1 MSNDALWVSDAMLDS
16 LSMQLRDAEARRAEA
31 ERAHQEALAQL
42 RGMSSGMGRI
52 GEPIET
58 LQSRAR
64 ELEKKAA
71 LETVRCEELQL
82 ELSAALKS
90 RPGRGTTTTVPGST
104 STSAMLSSL
113 GGGCGGS
120 SSGVGDV
127 MGLSGSGPYSTSNHS
142 TSMAGTAA
150 ATAYSSATSASNN
163 PTGYGVG
170 VGVGVSSSHNSSHL
184 ANTSAY
190 ERSLASYGVER
201 SSTSTGVGGTLTGL
215 GTTSIG
221 LSGCNTSTYN
231 HNVTSGGTIMGS
243 SGSGGGGGG
252 SGSTV
257 TWAPTPTGGHQQGS
271 EIDRIMAKIEQA
283 RLSIANDNRILAELE
298 HPRTTGPIMSSGL
311 GTSGLPSVSSVG
323 LGLSS
328 HHHHPH
334 HHQQQQQ
341 QQQSQHLHQTSSL
354 ATQISTSAM
363 LGGLSGLTG
372 ATVPTGSSTTSSER
386 AALNAAAMAAGLSSI
401 TSGVGS
407 MGVTSSASS
416 HALTT
421 DGQYSALTSSTGGSI
436 GVGTGTG
443 SGSTNHHY
451 STNAN
456 VSPLPSRANPMS
468 TTMPP
473 LCQSSTMP
481 VLSLH
486 NTHSIPSGSASY
498 TLGLSVA
505 PVASSYTFP
514 THSATTGGLASV
526 LGTTGGVTGAGG
538 GVSGLSGL
546 GTGLNLTSTNP
557 LTSTLGTNLSNYN
570 TSSSYST
577 YTNPLLSGATGGLSS
592 KLNIKPLDEL
602 DLLARYGQRGGTPC
616 SPIPPANWGLD
627 SYSGI
632 DGVNPAF
639 MHTQNRSLIDRMDL
653 DARSHGLNLN
663 GTGEPQVDMLDIPGK
678 GRCCVFIARF
688 SYDPPDVEGSEG
700 ELALCA
706 GDYLLV
712 WGNGEPQGGYFDAEL
727 LDGRRGLVPASFV
740 QRLVGDDLLEFHQA
754 VVSTLR
760 DADDAP
766 IPLDPAPLPSSNPL
780 IPHTS
785 EDLARISETHTDLGQ
800 DLDDEADS
808 VPAPKHLTLERQL
821 NKSVLIGWSQP
832 DSPMC
837 NQIESYHVYVDGVL
851 KVTVKATER
860 TRALVEGVDSNR
872 PHRISVRSV
881 TQNRRTSRDAACTMI
896 IGRDTAHL
904 GPSAVRATNIT
915 CSSAVISWLPANS
928 NHQHVVCVNN
938 VEVRTV
944 KPGVYRHT
952 ITGLAP
958 STQYR
963 VTVRAKHLRAPG
975 QQQQQ
980 QQQQAPTAG
989 PPPEEAPGAYTDFRT
1004 LAKGLPDPPQ
1014 EIQVEAGPQ
1023 DGTLLVTWQPVTRPP
1038 SSGPVT
1044 GYAVYAD
1051 GKKVTDVDSPTGDHA
1066 LIDIGKLVG
1075 LNPRAVTVRTKS
1087 RDSQSADSTPTMIP
1101 NQVRAAARNRNPA
1114 GAMQP
1119 QPGGGHMRNQR
1130 MMNNQ
1135 GMGMANQMQQMNP
1148 NQVIDHDENLSDK
1161 EIYPGSMHQQGY
1173 RNQNMAG
1180 NVAGR
1185 QQNQQG
1191 PNQPYYGNQGPG
1203 QSQPGMAG
1211 QQQQQQQQPMQPGMN
1226 RNPNQQRPMNPNQ
1239 PMVGSQNQQQQQQ
1252 QRMAQGGV
1260 GPGQQMTPQNMQPY
1274 PPHLIGASKKPR
1286 YFLALFDY
1294 DPATM
1299 SPNPDACE
1307 EELPFN
1313 EGDTIKVYGEKDPDG
1328 FYWGELR
1335 GRRGFVPHNMVQEIE
1350 DGAQGGGVGPSVR
1363 GISRDRWGDIYAN
1376 MPVKRMIALYDY
1388 DPQELSPNVDAE
1400 VELSFQTGAVILV
1413 YGDMDEDGF
1422 YMGELDG
1429 VRGLVPSNFLTEAP
1443 DQYSQQG
1450 GPAGNNLAQRT
1461 LNSSSNRGR
1470 GIGPGARGPPPPPR
1484 DAMMGGMGGMSQ
1496 RGPQRKDA
1504 RPSSPTLLDNTG
1516 HPAPD
1521 HQTQGMSGIGGMI
1534 GQGIGIGG
1542 NVGGMSGMQQQTPM
1556 QQQQMQTPM
1565 QQQQQ
1570 QQQMRNNQQQPMM
1583 QQSHLQQQQQPMMQ
1597 QQQQQPPVQP
1607 TTTASSGG
1615 GVFSTASNL
1624 LSGAA
1629 GAATGGL
1636 FGKKPATQ
1644 QQQQQQ
1650 QQPMQQQSSG
1660 PFSGFGIGGG
1670 QQQQQQQQQPMQQQ
1684 AGGQPGQ
1691 QQQQQQQ
1698 PGGPNIM
1705 GKIQEMAAPGGDIL
1719 SKGKELIFMK
1729 FGLGGK

>member
-1 MSNDALWVSDAMLDS
+1 MFRSTS
-16 LSMQLRDAEARRAEA
+16 Q
-31 ERAHQEALAQL
+31 
-42 RGMSSGMGRI
+42 
-52 GEPIET
+52 
-58 LQSRAR
+58 
-64 ELEKKAA
+64 AA

-90 RPGRGTTTTVPGST
+90 RPGRTI
-104 STSAMLSSL
+104 
-113 GGGCGGS
+113 
-120 SSGVGDV
+120 
-127 MGLSGSGPYSTSNHS
+127 GSGGP
-142 TSMAGTAA
+142 A
-150 ATAYSSATSASNN
+150 
-163 PTGYGVG
+163 
-170 VGVGVSSSHNSSHL
+170 
-184 ANTSAY
+184 
-190 ERSLASYGVER
+190 
-201 SSTSTGVGGTLTGL
+201 
-215 GTTSIG
+215 
-221 LSGCNTSTYN
+221 
-231 HNVTSGGTIMGS
+231 GS
-243 SGSGGGGGG
+243 SGTMLGGPSDSMTGVRGTIGNSCIAVTNPSSASATLNSIG
-252 SGSTV
+252 SS
-257 TWAPTPTGGHQQGS
+257 AYGHTAS
-271 EIDRIMAKIEQA
+271 
-283 RLSIANDNRILAELE
+283 SDNRILAELE
-298 HPRTTGPIMSSGL
+298 HPRTTGPIMSSAL
-311 GTSGLPSVSSVG
+311 GTGGLTNVSTS

-328 HHHHPH
+328 H
-334 HHQQQQQ
+334 
-341 QQQSQHLHQTSSL
+341 QSHLHQTPSSL
-354 ATQISTSAM
+354 ASQISSSAM

-372 ATVPTGSSTTSSER
+372 ATTGLGMNSIGLGGSGPGAGAGVSS
-386 AALNAAAMAAGLSSI
+386 AMAAGISSI
-401 TSGVGS
+401 TGGVSS
-407 MGVTSSASS
+407 MGVTSSTSS
-416 HALTT
+416 HALT
-421 DGQYSALTSSTGGSI
+421 DGQYSGLTSSTGGS
-436 GVGTGTG
+436 
-443 SGSTNHHY
+443 STNHY

-473 LCQSSTMP
+473 LCQSTTMP

-526 LGTTGGVTGAGG
+526 LGTTSGVTGA

-546 GTGLNLTSTNP
+546 GSGLGTGAGLNLTSTNP
-557 LTSTLGTNLSNYN
+557 LTSTLGTNLTNYN

-577 YTNPLLSGATGGLSS
+577 YTNPLLSGTGGISS
-592 KLNIKPLDEL
+592 KLNMKPLDEL
-602 DLLARYGQRGGTPC
+602 DLLTRYGQRGGTPC

-627 SYSGI
+627 SYTGI

-639 MHTQNRSLIDRMDL
+639 MHTQNRSLIGMEL
-653 DARSHGLNLN
+653 EARSHGLTLN

-766 IPLDPAPLPSSNPL
+766 IPLDPAPRPSSNPL

-800 DLDDEADS
+800 DLDDEADTAGAELMFS
-808 VPAPKHLTLERQL
+808 VLVPAPKHLTLERQL

-832 DSPMC
+832 DPPMC
-837 NQIESYHVYVDGVL
+837 NQIESFHVYVDGVL

-904 GPSAVRATNIT
+904 GPSAVRATHIT

-963 VTVRAKHLRAPG
+963 VTVRAKHLRASG
-975 QQQQQ
+975 
-980 QQQQAPTAG
+980 QQQAPPAG

-1101 NQVRAAARNRNPA
+1101 NQVRAAARNRNPG

-1119 QPGGGHMRNQR
+1119 QPGGHMRNQR

-1135 GMGMANQMQQMNP
+1135 VMGGMNNQMQQMNP

-1161 EIYPGSMHQQGY
+1161 EIYPGSMHQQE
-1173 RNQNMAG
+1173 R
-1180 NVAGR
+1180 
-1185 QQNQQG
+1185 
-1191 PNQPYYGNQGPG
+1191 
-1203 QSQPGMAG
+1203 SQ
-1211 QQQQQQQQPMQPGMN
+1211 
-1226 RNPNQQRPMNPNQ
+1226 
-1239 PMVGSQNQQQQQQ
+1239 
-1252 QRMAQGGV
+1252 
-1260 GPGQQMTPQNMQPY
+1260 
-1274 PPHLIGASKKPR
+1274 
-1286 YFLALFDY
+1286 
-1294 DPATM
+1294 
-1299 SPNPDACE
+1299 
-1307 EELPFN
+1307 
-1313 EGDTIKVYGEKDPDG
+1313 
-1328 FYWGELR
+1328 
-1335 GRRGFVPHNMVQEIE
+1335 
-1350 DGAQGGGVGPSVR
+1350 
-1363 GISRDRWGDIYAN
+1363 RD
-1376 MPVKRMIALYDY
+1376 
-1388 DPQELSPNVDAE
+1388 S
-1400 VELSFQTGAVILV
+1400 
-1413 YGDMDEDGF
+1413 
-1422 YMGELDG
+1422 
-1429 VRGLVPSNFLTEAP
+1429 
-1443 DQYSQQG
+1443 
-1450 GPAGNNLAQRT
+1450 
-1461 LNSSSNRGR
+1461 NSSS
-1470 GIGPGARGPPPPPR
+1470 IPAIEIT
-1484 DAMMGGMGGMSQ
+1484 
-1496 RGPQRKDA
+1496 KDA
-1504 RPSSPTLLDNTG
+1504 AGDTYVSDDSEYQDG
-1516 HPAPD
+1516 
-1521 HQTQGMSGIGGMI
+1521 
-1534 GQGIGIGG
+1534 
-1542 NVGGMSGMQQQTPM
+1542 
-1556 QQQQMQTPM
+1556 
-1565 QQQQQ
+1565 
-1570 QQQMRNNQQQPMM
+1570 
-1583 QQSHLQQQQQPMMQ
+1583 
-1597 QQQQQPPVQP
+1597 
-1607 TTTASSGG
+1607 ASSGG
-1615 GVFSTASNL
+1615 GSSRRR
-1624 LSGAA
+1624 SGSH
-1629 GAATGGL
+1629 G
-1636 FGKKPATQ
+1636 PPQ
-1644 QQQQQQ
+1644 QQQ
-1650 QQPMQQQSSG
+1650 
-1660 PFSGFGIGGG
+1660 
-1670 QQQQQQQQQPMQQQ
+1670 
-1684 AGGQPGQ
+1684 
-1691 QQQQQQQ
+1691 
-1698 PGGPNIM
+1698 
-1705 GKIQEMAAPGGDIL
+1705 
-1719 SKGKELIFMK
+1719 
-1729 FGLGGK
+1729 